1 MSHTPHTHG
10 SGQRILWVDA
20 DAGMAGL
27 GQAMVT
33 HLGYAVTLATS
44 SPQALRLFQA
54 APHRFDL
61 LITDRE
67 MPGLT
72 GLELAAAC
80 RQTRPDLP
88 ILLCTGS
95 PRPMEATR
103 GMDAVLMKPFNLE
116 TLGTTIAQVLARRAS
131 RDA

>member
-1 MSHTPHTHG
+1 
-10 SGQRILWVDA
+10 
-20 DAGMAGL
+20 
-27 GQAMVT
+27 MVT

-95 PRPMEATR
+95 PRPMEAAR